1 MVSPDVAIV
10 GAGPAGLMAAERLAT
25 AGHSVTIF
33 ERMPSPARKFLLAGR
48 GGLNLTHSEDSSR
61 FLARYSERSAAL
73 AHALAKW
80 PPEAMIAWANG
91 LGAETFTGSSGR
103 IFPRAMKASPLLRAW
118 LKRLDGLG
126 VRLLTRHN
134 WQGFAPDGAL
144 QIEAAG
150 STVLVRAR
158 ATILALGGASW
169 PKLGA
174 NGAFAEI
181 LARDC
186 VEIAPLRPANC
197 GVEIYWSPHVAR
209 YAGEPL
215 KRIAITGASATVRGE
230 AMLTRKGLEGGAV
243 YALSGRLRD
252 EIEREGTVVITL
264 DLRPDMTLTE
274 LAARLSVPRGKQSMS
289 TFLRKAAALSPASI
303 ALVREA
309 GPLPPGALELAER
322 IKASPLRV
330 AACAGLDRAISTAGG
345 VTFGAVDE
353 HYMLRARPGV
363 FVAGEMLDWEA
374 PTGGYLLQATFA
386 TAVVAADG
394 AEQWL
399 TSRQS

>member
-1 MVSPDVAIV
+1 
-10 GAGPAGLMAAERLAT
+10 MAAERLAT